1 MDHKHL
7 STDYFYE
14 ALFNIKCG
22 KGAISSIIRF
32 IIIITREQIFQN
44 AEIAKHSF
52 VDRELM

>member
-32 IIIITREQIFQN
+32 IIIITREQILQN
-44 AEIAKHSF
+44 AEIAKHSL